1 MRIIHIA
8 IRKKLTFE
16 EYRAKYYGETIEKA
30 RQNLPDQE
38 KVLE

>member
-1 MRIIHIA
+1 MGVMS
-8 IRKKLTFE
+8 LE